1 MKKGDKQW
9 ELHLKNADGEY
20 NEVARLSRLLDNG
33 KRIWDLRGYG
43 YLVPH
48 PQNEELYGVYREIPR
63 EFSGIFQVNLLAWFG
78 P

>member
-9 ELHLKNADGEY
+9 ELHLKNTDGEY

-33 KRIWDLRGYG
+33 RKRIWSLRGYG

-48 PQNEELYGVYREIPR
+48 PQNEGLYGVYREIPR
-63 EFSGIFQVNLLAWFG
+63 EFSGIFQVNLLA
-78 P
+78 